1 MEKSKL
7 QTLKPLLEELFE
19 EKKKEVIA
27 NSYDGD
33 EDSFNYDWEDDPFE
47 VDDGVLLGIS
57 WALETVETEL
67 KK

>member
-7 QTLKPLLEELFE
+7 KILKPLLKELFE

-27 NSYDGD
+27 DSYDGD
-33 EDSFNYDWEDDPFE
+33 EKSFKEDWKDDPFE

-57 WALETVETEL
+57 WALDTVKTEL